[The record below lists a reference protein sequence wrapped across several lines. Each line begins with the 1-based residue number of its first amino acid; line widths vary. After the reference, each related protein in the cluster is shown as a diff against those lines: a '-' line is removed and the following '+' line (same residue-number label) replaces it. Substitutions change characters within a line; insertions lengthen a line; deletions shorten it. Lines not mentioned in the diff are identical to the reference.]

1 MRFFWGFVNTVWN
14 AAFLQ
19 YYNASKPK
27 RCAREQYSAAAIK
40 KSHFAK
46 NTMRRRILK
55 CPFFPYRWKEHE
67 VTNIAHPILEPKDVL
82 RLPLGDALGP
92 IGLLIKCAAI

>member
-1 MRFFWGFVNTVWN
+1 M
-14 AAFLQ
+14 Q
-19 YYNASKPK
+19 YNASKPK

-46 NTMRRRILK
+46 KYNEKKDFKMSL
-55 CPFFPYRWKEHE
+55 FPYRWKEHE

-92 IGLLIKCAAI
+92 IGLIIKCAAI